1 MPHANATLTELG
13 RLRLARYRWESG
25 ATLRQTA
32 ERFQVSTTTVIR
44 WCRRDEAV
52 LAQGRHHRFDK

>member
-13 RLRLARYRWESG
+13 RLRLARYRMESG

-44 WCRRDEAV
+44 WCRRYEAV
-52 LAQGRHHRFDK
+52 IA